1 MFVFLRKAGAWLT
14 GKEFSMQFV
23 RHFCLR
29 WTMHQAEENFLS
41 GKWACK
47 KTIKRRIDQPE
58 GLLHDRIR
66 KQTMLHSKK
75 EKAKKVYKEHADVT
89 SFVTPHHPSFYIL
102 CFSPIHWPNLW
113 AVYLCWC
120 HLLHSSLDCSLWSAW
135 LILYYL
141 LFFFFT
147 KILFCKAS
155 SLLEILMRW
164 DYRWDCFLNHLME
177 SAWFKA
183 HQHILSSLPWVFMA
197 SVEVKRSS
205 IFSWWFE
212 WKEQQDDDFRIV
224 QKHLN
229 VSYQWS
235 YYYI

>member
-1 MFVFLRKAGAWLT
+1 MIESASKPCYTQKRKKLKRSIKSMRMSRLLSLLTILPFISCVFLP
-14 GKEFSMQFV
+14 F
-23 RHFCLR
+23 
-29 WTMHQAEENFLS
+29 
-41 GKWACK
+41 
-47 KTIKRRIDQPE
+47 I
-58 GLLHDRIR
+58 DRIYEPC
-66 KQTMLHSKK
+66 T
-75 EKAKKVYKEHADVT
+75 YADVICST
-89 SFVTPHHPSFYIL
+89 A
-102 CFSPIHWPNLW
+102 LW
-113 AVYLCWC
+113 TVPFD
-120 HLLHSSLDCSLWSAW
+120 LLDWFC
-135 LILYYL
+135 IIY
-141 LFFFFT
+141 FFFSFT

-183 HQHILSSLPWVFMA
+183 HQHILSSLPRVFMA